1 MSGGPAL
8 QPALFSGLQLLTPS
22 TTDVASEDN
31 RVTARFELHRA
42 LDRGNDADL
51 LAWARRWGEALTD
64 GIEQHVVEAE
74 YLKGRLDESN
84 DWNSAFDRG
93 RVQEVE
99 DAVESAKNCVIE
111 AKAQLALRPA
121 DIEAAD
127 RELDEALD
135 DLKRALKDI
144 DTL

>member
-8 QPALFSGLQLLTPS
+8 QPALFSDLQLLTPS

-64 GIEQHVVEAE
+64 GIEQHIVEAE
-74 YLKGRLDESN
+74 YLKGKLVESE
-84 DWNSAFDRG
+84 DWNGAFVQS

-99 DAVESAKNCVIE
+99 GAVDSAKDCVIE